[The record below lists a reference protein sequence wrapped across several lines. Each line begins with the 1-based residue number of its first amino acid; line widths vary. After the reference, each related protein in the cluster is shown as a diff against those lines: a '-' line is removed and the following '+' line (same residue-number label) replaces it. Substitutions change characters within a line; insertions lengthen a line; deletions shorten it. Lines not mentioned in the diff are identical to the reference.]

1 MNRYLQHFRWACCL
15 LLLLV
20 LTAGCGSG
28 GSAGGVADKMMKVR
42 TMGDLYAAHLAEK
55 KGPPADEAAWRAFLD
70 TKQTELQAAGVSVE
84 EMFVSPRDGA
94 PLTWVYGKTPKSQ
107 FGVTVIAYEQAP
119 VDGRRYTVATKGM
132 ADYVEETRFQAM
144 KLGAAK

>member
-1 MNRYLQHFRWACCL
+1 LNKYLQHCRLACCL

-28 GSAGGVADKMMKVR
+28 RSAGGVADKMMKVR

-70 TKQTELQAAGVSVE
+70 SKQTELQAVSLTVD

-94 PLTWVYGKTPKSQ
+94 PLTWVYGKVPKSQ

-132 ADYVEETRFQAM
+132 ADYVEESRFQAM